1 VHENGRAR
9 EGEEKFIR
17 RKVLAR
23 STCYATT
30 RSVYREDLVITAQPS
45 GRNRDQ
51 HVSGR
56 VETVYTARCEGSQ

>member
-1 VHENGRAR
+1 VRRAR

-23 STCYATT
+23 RKLVTCYSTT

-56 VETVYTARCEGSQ
+56 VETMYTARCEGFQ